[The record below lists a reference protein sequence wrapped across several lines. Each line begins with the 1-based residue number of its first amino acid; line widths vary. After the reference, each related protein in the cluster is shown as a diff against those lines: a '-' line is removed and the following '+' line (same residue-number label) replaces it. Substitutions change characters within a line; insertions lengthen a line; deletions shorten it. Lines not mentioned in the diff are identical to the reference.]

1 MNPVS
6 WTKKKRG
13 FYMGKL
19 SYDDKIK
26 LYEERK
32 NGLSLKSL
40 SIKYEI
46 TTKNAQY
53 FCCLIDKHGLDILRT
68 IKNESY
74 PKKFKEEAVNRV
86 LINHESVW
94 SVSLD
99 LGFSND
105 GLLQNWIKKYKENGY
120 NIVERKRG
128 RSTMQK
134 KPTKQKKNETIEE
147 KVKRLEEENLYLK
160 AELDYSKKLR
170 VVVQARKNQQQ
181 KKK

>member
-1 MNPVS
+1 
-6 WTKKKRG
+6 
-13 FYMGKL
+13 MGKL

-32 NGLSLKSL
+32 NGVSLKSL

-46 TTKNAQY
+46 TTKNVQY
-53 FCCLIDKHGLDILRT
+53 LCCLINKHGLNILRI

-74 PKKFKEEAVNRV
+74 PKGFKEEAVNRV

-105 GLLQNWIKKYKENGY
+105 GMLQNWIKKYKENGY

-147 KVKRLEEENLYLK
+147 KFKRLEEENLYLK

-170 VVVQARKNQQQ
+170 AVVQARKNQQQ